1 MRSTI
6 QRGLM
11 GLAWLCPPV
20 LGSCGTRD
28 DGASECDAI
37 VWARPDRPAAR
48 LGLVGAWD
56 DWNGTRAMEP
66 FVGDPSW
73 QLARLSLPAGEYG
86 YLVVEEGTGRI
97 DRHNG
102 LSTFRE
108 SNGQEVSLLVVESC
122 REPRARVEA
131 WSRHDATSMDFEI
144 ALTPAKDGSPIE
156 PSSVSASEFSGSVS
170 VVATDEEAGTATL
183 RVRADTPG
191 KHALAVTFTDDAGRD
206 TDPVGVTTWV
216 QSVADEWSDGILY
229 QVVID
234 RFRGDDGST
243 LAAPD
248 APGGRAGGTLFGVT
262 AALRDGYFEQLGV
275 SALWLSP
282 VYVNPV
288 EAREGRDDDH
298 LYEGYHGY
306 WPLDSRG
313 VDARIGGEDAL
324 HGLVAEAHAR
334 GIRVLLDLVPNH
346 LYEDNPRVSHARA
359 AGWFNEHDEECVCG
373 SPTCPWADFIMTC
386 WFTPYLPDLKLEHPD
401 ALAMV
406 VDDTV
411 WWRDTFD
418 VDGFRIDAV
427 PMMPRAA
434 TRRIAY
440 ELRQSM
446 APRSAVFTI
455 GEIFTGAGEGG
466 TADIRYH
473 LGPDGLDSAFDFPL
487 MWALRGAVA
496 TGAGSFAD
504 VEASLAHTDAAL
516 DGSGAESQLG
526 RMIGNHDVTRF
537 ASEIAGDAGR
547 DGWTDPAP
555 QSTDAEVYERQRIGL
570 GVVLTLP
577 GLPVI
582 YYGDE
587 VALAGGSDPDNRR
600 VMPGLDALS
609 DAQVALLDDTRRLA
623 TLRRCL
629 PALRQGLHRAVVAS
643 AEHYA
648 YVRDAGD
655 GAPALVVVSTA
666 DEPTTLAIPI
676 AGALATGP
684 YVDALGGAGIEVG
697 GDEFS
702 LELSPRSI
710 AVYVPAGNA
719 CL

>member
-1 MRSTI
+1 
-6 QRGLM
+6 
-11 GLAWLCPPV
+11 
-20 LGSCGTRD
+20 
-28 DGASECDAI
+28 
-37 VWARPDRPAAR
+37 
-48 LGLVGAWD
+48 
-56 DWNGTRAMEP
+56 MET

-86 YLVVEEGTGRI
+86 YLVVEEGKGRL

-108 SNGQEVSLLVVESC
+108 TDGQEVSLLQVPTCEV
-122 REPRARVEA
+122 PRAQVEA
-131 WSRHDATSMDFEI
+131 ATRHDPSSMDFEV
-144 ALTPAKDGSPIE
+144 ALVPARDGAAIQ
-156 PSSVSASEFSGSVS
+156 PSSVSASSLSGSVT
-170 VVATDEEAGTATL
+170 VVETDDEAGTATV
-183 RVRADTPG
+183 RVHGDAPG
-191 KHALAVTFTDDAGRD
+191 KHTLSLTFTDDAGRQ
-206 TDPVGVTTWV
+206 TDPVGVTAWV
-216 QSVADEWSDGILY
+216 DPVAEQWSDGIVY
-229 QVVID
+229 QVVVD
-234 RFRGDDGST
+234 RFRGDDGSI
-243 LAAPD
+243 LAVPATV
-248 APGGRAGGTLFGVT
+248 GVRAGGTLPGVT

-282 VYVNPV
+282 VYTNPV

-313 VDARIGGEDAL
+313 VDARIGGEAAL
-324 HGLVAEAHAR
+324 HELVAEAHAR

-346 LYEDNPRVSHARA
+346 LYEANPRVPEARA
-359 AGWFNEHDEECVCG
+359 AGWFNEHEQECVCG

-386 WFTPYLPDLKLEHPD
+386 WFTPYLPDLRLEHPD

-406 VDDTV
+406 VDDTL
-411 WWRDTFD
+411 WWRETFD

-440 ELRQSM
+440 ELRRAM
-446 APRSAVFTI
+446 APRSAVFLI

-487 MWALRGAVA
+487 MWALRGAIA
-496 TGAGSFAD
+496 TGTGSFAD
-504 VEASLAHTDAAL
+504 VEDSLAHTDQAL

-537 ASEIAGDAGR
+537 ASEVAGDAGQ

-555 QSTDAEVYERQRIGL
+555 QPDDPEVYERQRLAL

-587 VALAGGSDPDNRR
+587 VALAGGVDPDNRR
-600 VMPGLDALS
+600 VMPDLAELS
-609 DAQVALLDDTRRLA
+609 DVQTDLLTDTRRLA

-629 PALRQGLHRAVVAS
+629 PALRRGVHRALVATS
-643 AEHYA
+643 RHYA
-648 YVRDAGD
+648 YVRDAAD
-655 GAPALVVVSTA
+655 GAPAVIVVSVS
-666 DEPTTLAIPI
+666 DEPTTLSLPL
-676 AGALATGP
+676 GTSVPVGP
-684 YVDALGGAGIEVG
+684 YVDVLGGPDLEANGS
-697 GDEFS
+697 DLS
-702 LELSPRSI
+702 LELPPRSI
-710 AVYVPAGNA
+710 AVYVPAGHA
-719 CL
+719 CS

>member
-1 MRSTI
+1 MRPTI
-6 QRGLM
+6 QRTVIA
-11 GLAWLCPPV
+11 LAWLCAPA
-20 LGSCGTRD
+20 CG
-28 DGASECDAI
+28 GADEDATECEAI
-37 VWARPDRPAAR
+37 VWARPDRAGAR

-56 DWNGTRAMEP
+56 DWNATTAMEP
-66 FVGDPSW
+66 FVGDSSW

-86 YLVVEEGTGRI
+86 YLVVEEGTGRL

-102 LSTFRE
+102 LSTFRQ
-108 SNGQEVSLLVVESC
+108 SNGQEVSLLVVEGC
-122 REPRARVEA
+122 QGPRASVEA
-131 WSRHDATSMDFEI
+131 AVRHDAMSMDFEI
-144 ALTPAKDGSPIE
+144 ALSPAKDGSPVD
-156 PSSVSASEFSGSVS
+156 PSSAVSSGAPVT
-170 VVATDEEAGTATL
+170 VVATDDEAGTATV
-183 RVRADTPG
+183 RVQADSPG
-191 KHALAVTFTDDAGRD
+191 KHALTVTFTDAAGRE
-206 TDPVGVTTWV
+206 TDPVGLTTWV
-216 QSVADEWSDGILY
+216 EPVADAWSDGILY
-229 QVVID
+229 QVVVD
-234 RFRGDDGST
+234 RFRGDEGSI
-243 LAAPD
+243 LGAP
-248 APGGRAGGTLFGVT
+248 ASPGARAGGTLPGVT

-313 VDARIGGEDAL
+313 VDARIGGEAAL
-324 HGLVAEAHAR
+324 HELVSEAHAR

-386 WFTPYLPDLKLEHPD
+386 WFTSYLPDLRLEHPD

-406 VDDTV
+406 VDDTL

-418 VDGFRIDAV
+418 VDGFRIDAI

-434 TRRIAY
+434 TRRIVHA
-440 ELRQSM
+440 LRESM

-496 TGAGSFAD
+496 TRTGSFAD

-537 ASEIAGDAGR
+537 ASEAAGDAGQ

-555 QSTDAEVYERQRIGL
+555 QSDDAAVYDRQRIGL
-570 GVVLTLP
+570 GIVFTLP
-577 GLPVI
+577 GLPVL

-600 VMPGLDALS
+600 VMPALDELS
-609 DAQVALLDDTRRLA
+609 TAQSELLADTQRLA
-623 TLRRCL
+623 TLRQCL
-629 PALRQGLHRAVVAS
+629 PALRRGVHRALAAS
-643 AEHYA
+643 ADHYA

-655 GAPALVVVSTA
+655 GAPALVVASAANGV
-666 DEPTTLAIPI
+666 TTLALPV
-676 AGALATGP
+676 AGALPAGV
-684 YVDALGGAGIEVG
+684 YEDALGGPALEVA
-697 GDEFS
+697 GDELS
-702 LELSPRSI
+702 LELPPRSI
-710 AVYVPAGNA
+710 AVYVPAGHT